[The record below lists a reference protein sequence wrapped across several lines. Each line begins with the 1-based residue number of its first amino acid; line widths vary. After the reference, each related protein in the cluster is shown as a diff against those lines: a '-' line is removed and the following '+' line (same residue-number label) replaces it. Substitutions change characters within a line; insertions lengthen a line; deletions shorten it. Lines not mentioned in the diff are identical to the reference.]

1 VDNKFS
7 FSYAE
12 NRRDKQN
19 FNLADALQDEGGFFK
34 SSGSDQA
41 NYLK

>member
-7 FSYAE
+7 FSHAE

-19 FNLADALQDEGGFFK
+19 FNLADALQDKSGFFLDMSK
-34 SSGSDQA
+34 WPYFLGA
-41 NYLK
+41 